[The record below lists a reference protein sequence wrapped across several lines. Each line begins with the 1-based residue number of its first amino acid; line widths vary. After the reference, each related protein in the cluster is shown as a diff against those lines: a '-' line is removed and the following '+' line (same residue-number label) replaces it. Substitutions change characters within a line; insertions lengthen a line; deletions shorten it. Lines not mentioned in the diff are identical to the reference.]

1 MSNPLVSIIINCYNG
16 EKYLSEAI
24 KSILCQTYK
33 NFEIIFWDNKSKDN
47 SERIYKNF
55 NDKRLRYFYSETH
68 TSLYEA
74 KNLAIR
80 KSKGDFIAFL
90 DVDDYW
96 EKNKLYKQVKKLKNK
111 KVDLVYSNY
120 FNLNQFT
127 GLKKKAYNKKLPEG
141 IIFKKLLNQY
151 FIGIG
156 TVLMKR
162 EVFFKNKEFFNKKY
176 NIIGDFDFF
185 VRISKKFF
193 FASIQSPLLTYR
205 IHNKSF
211 SHNNYKIYIKEF
223 KYWFKNQSIDCSD
236 KFFYAIEKTL
246 YMEAI
251 INIFNRNY
259 TLFIKKIYQ
268 IHSYKKK
275 IKLLI
280 FFLIPNFF
288 LKKLINNFS

>member
-24 KSILCQTYK
+24 KSILFQTYK

-47 SERIYKNF
+47 SESIYKNF
-55 NDKRLRYFYSETH
+55 NDKRLRYFYSKTH

-74 KNLAIR
+74 RNLAIR
-80 KSKGDFIAFL
+80 KTKGNFIAFL

-96 EKNKLYKQVKKLKNK
+96 EKNKLYQQVKKLKNK

-120 FNLNQFT
+120 FILNQFT

-162 EVFFKNKEFFNKKY
+162 EIFFKNKEFFNKKY

-223 KYWFKNQSIDCSD
+223 KYWFKNQSFDCSD

-280 FFLIPNFF
+280 FLLIPNFF

>member
-1 MSNPLVSIIINCYNG
+1 MRNPLVSIIINCYNG

-24 KSILCQTYK
+24 KSILFQTYK

-47 SERIYKNF
+47 SKCIYKNF
-55 NDKRLRYFYSETH
+55 NDKRLRYFYSEIH

-74 KNLAIR
+74 RNLAIR

-280 FFLIPNFF
+280 FLLIPNFF

>member
-24 KSILCQTYK
+24 KSILFQTYK

-47 SERIYKNF
+47 SESIYKNF
-55 NDKRLRYFYSETH
+55 NDKRLRYFCSKTH

-74 KNLAIR
+74 RNLAIR
-80 KSKGDFIAFL
+80 KTKGNFIAFL

-96 EKNKLYKQVKKLKNK
+96 EKNKLYQQVKKLKNK
-111 KVDLVYSNY
+111 KFDLVYSNY
-120 FNLNQFT
+120 FILNQFT

-141 IIFKKLLNQY
+141 IIFEKLLNEY

-162 EVFFKNKEFFNKKY
+162 EVFFKTKEVFNKKY

-185 VRISKKFF
+185 LRISKKFF

-211 SHNNYKIYIKEF
+211 SRNNYKIYIREF
-223 KYWFKNQSIDCSD
+223 KYWLKNQSIDRSD
-236 KFFYAIEKTL
+236 KFLYVIEKTL

-259 TLFIKKIYQ
+259 TLFIKNIYQ
-268 IHSYKKK
+268 ISSSQKK

-280 FFLIPNFF
+280 FLLIPNFF
-288 LKKLINNFS
+288 LKRLINNFL

>member
-1 MSNPLVSIIINCYNG
+1 MSNYLVSIIINCYNG

-24 KSILCQTYK
+24 KSVLFQTYK
-33 NFEIIFWDNKSKDN
+33 NFEIIFWDNKSIDN
-47 SERIYKNF
+47 SKSIYKNF
-55 NDKRLRYFYSETH
+55 NDKRLRYFYSKTH

-74 KNLAIR
+74 RNLAIR

-96 EKNKLYKQVKKLKNK
+96 EKNKLYKQVKKIKNK

-280 FFLIPNFF
+280 FLLIPNFF